1 MRVINNIFTC
11 FYNFGYNQNE
21 NMTEL
26 EEYKHCLAEIERYRC
41 MREQILKDIAE
52 LTEKLSAAQ
61 AESNREQVTTI
72 QKLINAKYLQDEEYG
87 AKMHELAIRRNLLE
101 P

>member
-11 FYNFGYNQNE
+11 FYIFDYYQNE
-21 NMTEL
+21 IMTEL

-41 MREQILKDIAE
+41 LREQLLKEIAE
-52 LTEKLSAAQ
+52 LTEKLSVAQ
-61 AESNREQVTTI
+61 SETNREQVATI
-72 QKLINAKYLQDEEYG
+72 QTLIKAKQLQDEEYG